1 MLLYILG
8 IFWVLLGLLFLAFPE
23 KVRKRIQRKGM
34 KRVRPILFL
43 FAWVIGGAF
52 IAAAWDIS
60 SKVVSIF
67 LIAIGVIAILKGMF
81 MVKRSAAEKIIEWVS
96 KISTNG
102 LRGIAVLY
110 ILFGA
115 ALIGMSYL
123 N

>member
-1 MLLYILG
+1 
-8 IFWVLLGLLFLAFPE
+8 
-23 KVRKRIQRKGM
+23 
-34 KRVRPILFL
+34 
-43 FAWVIGGAF
+43 AF